1 MSKKSFYVC
10 QQCGFKQT
18 GWAGKCPECSSWGS
32 MVEQMEEKSFGKSSS
47 QQKQY
52 SLKSENLKKVS
63 KTNIKRLE
71 TGIKELDRVL
81 GGGLVSGQ
89 VVLLAGEP
97 GIGKST
103 ILLQLASKFK
113 NSLYISGEES
123 INQIKVRSDRL
134 KIDESNI
141 AIAESVDIDEIIYL
155 AKEMGKDDINV
166 LIIDSV
172 QTMTTSDL
180 NSVAGSVSQVR
191 EITNRVVHFAKSN
204 NIPTILVGHVTKE
217 GSVAGPATLAHM
229 VDTVLWF
236 EGSSRDGLRIL
247 RSVKNRFGPTDEIG
261 VFEMKET
268 GLVEIDELNNLFTSD
283 NKNVAGSV
291 ITSTLEGTRPI
302 VVEIQ
307 ALVVRTNTAFPKRI
321 AQGIDSKRLELLIA
335 IVAKRLSLPLWE
347 YDVFVNA
354 VGGIKITEPAVDL
367 AICLSIMSSYF
378 EKSVKPKTIAIGEVG
393 LLGEIRAASRE
404 ETRIKQAKRQ
414 GYINVISKSTI
425 TNIRELKNILV

>member
-1 MSKKSFYVC
+1 MSKKSFFVC

-32 MVEQMEEKSFGKSSS
+32 MVEQIEEKSFGKSSS
-47 QQKQY
+47 SKKHFNI
-52 SLKSENLKKVS
+52 KSENLKKVS
-63 KTNIKRLE
+63 KSNIKRLE

-81 GGGLVSGQ
+81 GGGLVAGQ

-113 NSLYISGEES
+113 NALYISGEES

-134 KIDESNI
+134 KIEEENI
-141 AIAESVDIDEIIYL
+141 AIAESADIDEILYL
-155 AKEMGKDDINV
+155 ANEMGKENVNV

-191 EITNRVVHFAKSN
+191 EITNRVVHFAKSK

-261 VFEMKET
+261 VFEMKDT
-268 GLVEIDELNNLFTSD
+268 GLVELDELDNLFTSD

-302 VVEIQ
+302 IVEIQ

-335 IVAKRLSLPLWE
+335 IIAKRLSLPLWE
-347 YDVFVNA
+347 FDVFVNA

-378 EKSVKPKTIAIGEVG
+378 EKSVKSKTIAIGEVG

-414 GYINVISKSTI
+414 GYTNIISKSSVQ
-425 TNIRELKNILV
+425 NIRELKNILV